1 MKKITVFLIIIAGIL
16 SGMGMGFYILYQ
28 RQSLDRAEI
37 KDNPYG
43 DNPFTLNSGLPSAKS
58 NNHFS
63 AAVSKE
69 TNPEDYTVEENL
81 PFGIEINNPVP
92 EVKHWNFNQRTYYYF
107 NWGMKKTGGYR
118 LEILNVKDHLIKVKA
133 LSPRKDQMLIEAIT
147 FPSLLISLPQGD
159 YVYEV
164 VDETDNRIQ
173 DIFSPKN
180 KPLKMVIFV
189 PKTDGQIAKR
199 EILRDVSPH
208 RKGKSI
214 PLLTLE
220 SLFNQQEML
229 NFISRGVTPDG
240 IFYEKSKHQWIVEL
254 SKAYQDLS
262 SEEKKLL
269 CKIIRKTV
277 LALTTRSAASVKILI
292 NPAVINPS

>member
-1 MKKITVFLIIIAGIL
+1 LKKVTVFLIIIAGIL
-16 SGMGMGFYILYQ
+16 SGMGMGFFILYQ
-28 RQSLDRAEI
+28 RQSSGRAEI
-37 KDNPYG
+37 KNNSYG
-43 DNPFTLNSGLPSAKS
+43 DNSFTLNSGLPSVKS
-58 NNHFS
+58 NSHFRVS
-63 AAVSKE
+63 VSKE
-69 TNPEDYTVEENL
+69 TKPEDYTIEENL
-81 PFGIEINNPVP
+81 PFGIEISNPVP
-92 EVKHWNFNQRTYYYF
+92 EVKHWNFDQKTYFYF
-107 NWGMKKTGGYR
+107 NWGLKKTGGYR
-118 LEILNVKDHLIKVKA
+118 LDIMSVKDHVIKVKA
-133 LSPRKDQMLIEAIT
+133 LSPRKDQMLIEAVT

-164 VDETDNRIQ
+164 VDENENRIQ

-180 KPLKMVIFV
+180 KPLKMIIFV
-189 PKTDGQIAKR
+189 PKINGQIAKR
-199 EILRDVSPH
+199 EILRDVSSH

-214 PLLTLE
+214 PLLALE

-240 IFYEKSKHQWIVEL
+240 IFYEKSRHQWIVEL

-277 LALTTRSAASVKILI
+277 LALTTHSAATVKILI
-292 NPAVINPS
+292 NPAMVNPS